1 MENKTDNA
9 KNQKGS
15 KLKVVNLG
23 LQTFAESLR
32 KQGVK
37 VAQVNW
43 RPPRKLDK
51 EMESLLDDLL

>member
-1 MENKTDNA
+1 MEEKCR
-9 KNQKGS
+9 KKCK

-51 EMESLLDDLL
+51 EMQNILDDLL

>member
-1 MENKTDNA
+1 MEKNCCCKT
-9 KNQKGS
+9 KGK
-15 KLKVVNLG
+15 KLKVVNIG

-43 RPPRKLDK
+43 RPPRKLDA
-51 EMESLLDDLL
+51 EMATLLDDLL

>member
-1 MENKTDNA
+1 MENDICK
-9 KNQKGS
+9 KNPPKGS

-51 EMESLLDDLL
+51 EMENLLDDLL

>member
-1 MENKTDNA
+1 MEKKCCKD
-9 KNQKGS
+9 KCK
-15 KLKVVNLG
+15 KLKVVNIG

-43 RPPRKLDK
+43 RPPVKLDK
-51 EMESLLDDLL
+51 EMTDLLDDLL